1 MSLKSNDNNI
11 KDKCLLITYIT
22 NLNKKKENLDTNYEI
37 LYIRKKGN
45 PEVVM
50 YDGSLIDDIT
60 KYISK
65 EGRYF
70 I

>member
-11 KDKCLLITYIT
+11 KDKCVLITYIT
-22 NLNKKKENLDTNYEI
+22 NLNKKENLDTNYEI